1 MKRRLREPIKIG
13 LYMWLITA
21 LVFGGM
27 AVSCSNN
34 WTELGVS
41 ILIGL
46 TAMIPMMILRIEE
59 C

>member
-1 MKRRLREPIKIG
+1 MKRRLKAPIKFSLHI
-13 LYMWLITA
+13 WTIIA

-27 AVSCSNN
+27 AISCSNN